1 MSKIGKTQSPAPRS
15 ARLVLFCIPLFSL
28 VWQGCGN
35 NSGVSERASK
45 KEIGSVAVVVA
56 KATQKDLPINV
67 QAVGTVEAYSTVTVK
82 SQVSGELIQVCF
94 REGDFV
100 KKGEELFKIDART
113 YEAQLNQTQANL
125 AKDESTLAQVEAN
138 LARDLAQQKYAQAEA
153 ARYASLLEK
162 KLVSREQAEQMSAN
176 ADASSAA
183 VRADQAAIQSARAG
197 VEATKAAVANARVLL
212 GYTSILSPLDGRT
225 GNLDVKQGNV
235 ISLNSVLTTINQ
247 VEPIYVTFSVP
258 ESQLR
263 GVKLGQRVL
272 VSSQT
277 DSIQPE
283 TGRLSFIDNAVDA
296 ATGTIRVKA
305 VFPNAG
311 HKLWPGEFVRTV
323 LRLDT
328 KPNALVI
335 PNQAVQT
342 GQEGSFVFL
351 VKSDETVQLRPVI
364 TGLRVE
370 QDVVIEKG
378 LQPGDIVVTEGQLRL
393 TSGTR
398 VRFTHP

>member
-1 MSKIGKTQSPAPRS
+1 MSRIGKTPHLAPRF
-15 ARLVLFCIPLFSL
+15 ARLVLLCIPLLGL

-35 NSGVSERASK
+35 NAGVSERASK
-45 KEIGSVAVVVA
+45 KGTGPVAVVVA

-100 KKGEELFKIDART
+100 KKAEELFKIDART

-125 AKDESTLAQVEAN
+125 AKDESTLAQIEAN

-212 GYTSILSPLDGRT
+212 GYTSILSPIDGRT
-225 GNLDVKQGNV
+225 GNLDMKQGNV

-263 GVKLGQRVL
+263 GVKIGQMVL
-272 VSSQT
+272 VSSQI
-277 DSIQPE
+277 DSVPLE
-283 TGRLSFIDNAVDA
+283 TGKLSFIDNAVDT

-305 VFPNAG
+305 VFSNAG

-335 PNQAVQT
+335 PNQAVQA

-351 VKSDETVQLRPVI
+351 VKSDGTVQSRPVV

-398 VRFTHP
+398 VRFTNQ